1 MPSPSVV
8 ASPLRPLLESVNSM
22 AARLGIGPSKAWQL
36 VRDRK
41 VEVVRLDTRTL
52 IVTESVDKLVAQ
64 LRAEAPSQ
72 APSAWSQRCGP
83 LASAA
88 NKGRRR
94 ARTHL
99 AADQ

>member
-8 ASPLRPLLESVNSM
+8 ASPPRPLLESVNSM

-52 IVTESVDKLVAQ
+52 IVTESVDQLVAQ
-64 LRAEAPSQ
+64 LRAETPLQ

-94 ARTHL
+94 ARTQA

>member
-8 ASPLRPLLESVNSM
+8 ANPLRPLLESVASM
-22 AARLGIGPSKAWQL
+22 AARLGIGLTKAWGL
-36 VRDRK
+36 VRDRR

-52 IVTESVDKLVAQ
+52 IVTESVDQLVAH
-64 LRAEAPSQ
+64 LRAEAPLQ